1 MQRNK
6 KIASRLFF
14 SFGVMTVMI
23 SPYLERPVRTLD
35 RVLED
40 RVLKDGGLEAGG
52 LEAGGLEAGGLEA
65 GGLVP
70 PEAPRPAS
78 AAPVGLPVGSNPDS
92 DARRLDPTGVLVRLL
107 MSGHGAEGGDEG
119 GNEGGNERTP
129 VEAPAEVPAASRPSG
144 RRAA

>member
-6 KIASRLFF
+6 KFASRPFF
-14 SFGVMTVMI
+14 SFGVKTVMV

-40 RVLKDGGLEAGG
+40 RVLEDQVLEDGGP
-52 LEAGGLEAGGLEA
+52 
-65 GGLVP
+65 VP

-78 AAPVGLPVGSNPDS
+78 AAPVGSPVGSPVGLPVGSNPDL

-107 MSGHGAEGGDEG
+107 MSGHGAEGDDE
-119 GNEGGNERTP
+119 R
-129 VEAPAEVPAASRPSG
+129 APAEVPAASRPRG